1 MKNFNFVDVMK
12 FYFNEKQIKKI
23 IITKLLI
30 IGCGGLGS
38 NIANILIR
46 TGYQRL
52 ILVDYDKVEI
62 KNLNRQQFLPSDEGK
77 YKVTAL
83 KSKLLLINP
92 SAKIIAINKKLDK
105 NSLKDI
111 IKKYNID
118 ITIEAVDKVD
128 SKIMIFETLFSL
140 KKILITASGIAGFG
154 DVENIKIIRK
164 KYYTIIGDLVS
175 RCGCCNKCYPDKEGC
190 NSRER
195 LIKEGKCYMPLAPKV
210 SVVAAM
216 QADEV
221 LRRTLIK
228 ESE

>member
-23 IITKLLI
+23 INTKLLI

-128 SKIMIFETLFSL
+128 SKIMIFETLFSI

-175 RCGCCNKCYPDKEGC
+175 QCGCFDNSYSQ
-190 NSRER
+190 NSRKK
-195 LIKEGKCYMPLAPKV
+195 LIKEDKCHIPLAPKV
-210 SVVAAM
+210 TIVAAM

-221 LRRTLIK
+221 LRRTLI
-228 ESE
+228 